1 MRIQQK
7 ENFHTHTFRCGHAA
21 ADVPDYA
28 EAAKK
33 AGITVLGIS
42 DHTPLPDG
50 WTPEIRMRM
59 RELDGYLA
67 AIRRADRECGISV
80 IAGME
85 CDIHSRYF
93 SFYKNEL
100 LIPGRCRYL
109 IGAVHYYTHRG
120 EELYAGLMPSAAH
133 LCSYIDTIISGIES
147 GLFAFIAHPDQFA
160 AGWNRWDG
168 ETRSRVRAL
177 MDAAK
182 AADIPL
188 EINGNGFRKRSVEF
202 GSLFDAEGP
211 SSPAKGPRP
220 PYPWRP
226 FWEMA
231 AEYGVSY
238 ISNSDAH
245 RPADVNASLDL
256 CEALAED
263 LGLTRGTVKLRDDE

>member
-1 MRIQQK
+1 MRIPQK
-7 ENFHTHTFRCGHAA
+7 ENFHTHTFRCRHAT
-21 ADVPDYA
+21 ADAPDYA
-28 EAAKK
+28 AAAKK

-59 RELDGYLA
+59 SELDGYLA
-67 AIRRADRECGISV
+67 AIRQADRDCGLSV

-85 CDIHSRYF
+85 CDIHRRYF
-93 SFYKNEL
+93 PFYKDEL

-120 EELYAGLMPSAAH
+120 EELYAGFIPSAAY
-133 LCSYIDTIISGIES
+133 LRSYTDTIISGIES

-160 AGWNRWDG
+160 ASWNRWDN
-168 ETRSRVRAL
+168 ETRACVRAV
-177 MDAAK
+177 MRAAK
-182 AADIPL
+182 AAGVPL

-202 GSLFDAEGP
+202 ADPFGAARQP
-211 SSPAKGPRP
+211 SVPKGPRP

-231 AEYGVSY
+231 AEYEVLY
-238 ISNSDAH
+238 VSNSDAH
-245 RPADVNASLDL
+245 RPADVNASIDL

-263 LGLTRGTVKLRDDE
+263 LCLTRGAVKLRDDE